1 VLFISF
7 ITDTEQLFKRLE
19 EANMKVKTTKCRI
32 AAKETMFLG
41 FKISEEGVQMKEDRV
56 ESVKKYPRPRNQ
68 RKLKTFL
75 GLSSYYRQFI
85 RGFAESAAEEEH

>member
-1 VLFISF
+1 
-7 ITDTEQLFKRLE
+7 
-19 EANMKVKTTKCRI
+19 MKVKTTKCRI